1 MHVVNQYYLTQAKDS
16 KQALK
21 ITCTLGQ
28 WENPDVRI
36 LFAYYQLIIH
46 LQAQR
51 NVYNMHIIIILQVLC
66 S

>member
-16 KQALK
+16 KQELK

-51 NVYNMHIIIILQVLC
+51 NVY
-66 S
+66 